1 VDNAQSALQEVISQ
15 GDKLKGVRRKVL
27 DVINNIGISQS
38 VLSSVSRR
46 ERIDRLLVFGGMI
59 LITLLL
65 LMVWWFV

>member
-1 VDNAQSALQEVISQ
+1 MDNAQSALQEVISQ